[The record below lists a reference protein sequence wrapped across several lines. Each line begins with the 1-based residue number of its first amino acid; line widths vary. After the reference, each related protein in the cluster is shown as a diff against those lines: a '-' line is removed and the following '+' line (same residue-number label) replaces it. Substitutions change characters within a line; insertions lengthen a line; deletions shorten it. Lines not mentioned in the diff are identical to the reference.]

1 MKRNAKDMNKKI
13 VKSTPFG
20 DVGIIWTTIGRGPTI
35 IRVLLSKPVL
45 SAERRVSELYPNV
58 RTASCAEINAVASGI
73 RRLLQGDSVEFSLD
87 IADLSLCGEF
97 QQRVL
102 RAEHG
107 IPRGNVSTYRLIATH
122 LGKPNGARA
131 VGNALANNP
140 FPLIVPCHR
149 AIRSDRHLGG
159 YQGGLE
165 MKRALLTKEGIT
177 FDNIGRVKC
186 SRFHYEH
193 QGRTRQ

>member
-1 MKRNAKDMNKKI
+1 MNKKI

-20 DVGIIWTTIGRGPTI
+20 DVGIVWTTTGRGPTI

-45 SAERRVSELYPNV
+45 SAESRVSELYPNV

-102 RAEHG
+102 RSEHG
-107 IPRGNVSTYRLIATH
+107 IPRGSVSTYRLIATH

-177 FDNIGRVKC
+177 FDNAGRVKS
-186 SRFHYEH
+186 SRFNYEH
-193 QGRTRQ
+193 RGRTRQ

>member
-1 MKRNAKDMNKKI
+1 MNKKI

-20 DVGIIWTTIGRGPTI
+20 DVGIIWTTAGRGPRI
-35 IRVLLSKPVL
+35 IRILLSKPVL
-45 SAERRVSELYPNV
+45 SAESRVSELYPNV
-58 RTASCAEINAVASGI
+58 RTASCDEINAVASGI
-73 RRLLQGDSVEFSLD
+73 RRLLQGGSVEFSLD

-107 IPRGNVSTYRLIATH
+107 IPRGSVSTYRLIAAH

-140 FPLIVPCHR
+140 FPLIGLVTAPFARTVISAATR
-149 AIRSDRHLGG
+149 AVL
-159 YQGGLE
+159 
-165 MKRALLTKEGIT
+165 K
-177 FDNIGRVKC
+177 
-186 SRFHYEH
+186 
-193 QGRTRQ
+193 